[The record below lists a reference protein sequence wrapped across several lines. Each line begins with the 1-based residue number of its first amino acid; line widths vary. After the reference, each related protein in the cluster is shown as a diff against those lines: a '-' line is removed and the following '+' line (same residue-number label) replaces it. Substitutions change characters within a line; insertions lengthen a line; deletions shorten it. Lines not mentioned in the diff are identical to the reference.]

1 MSVKSDG
8 CGQGDFPNAFGERS
22 RSLTLGGLVMF
33 GPAKLLWPNSGPR
46 LCYQILLCGLVWFSL
61 GLAAMGQIL
70 AHANCVYEIPV
81 HGAITAAT
89 LDFIER
95 GERQAEM
102 KGCEALLLEINTPGG
117 SLETT
122 RRIVERILAS
132 PRPVLCLVAPQGG
145 HAGSA
150 GALILQACHVAGAVR
165 ATNLGAATPILGS
178 GQALSDDLRKKMVED
193 TRSFS
198 AGLAKLRGRSV
209 EFAEKIVTEAQSLD
223 AEAALR
229 AGGLDLVVAGRE
241 EFLHRAEGRSVTMPG
256 EEKLVLKNLA
266 VLPVERLQQDLRE
279 KVLSLFADPELA
291 YLLFLAALGLLY
303 FEITHPGATVPG
315 VAGAV
320 LLIISLVAFHKLDVV
335 WGGVG
340 LIGLGV
346 GFLIAE
352 AFIPSFGA
360 LGVGGIVAI
369 GIGSV
374 FLFDPASGGLQLSPW
389 LSLGV
394 PAVFGITLLAFGYFV
409 FAPIRRRG
417 ASLAEDDFGGATA
430 SIDEVKVGGGM
441 ASRQGSVTIRGEIW
455 QVECDEVLSVGES
468 VKVVGRE
475 GLKLKVKKA

>member
-1 MSVKSDG
+1 MVLGRSDLIKKLWTKING
-8 CGQGDFPNAFGERS
+8 RRAWALNLMFGLTLFGE
-22 RSLTLGGLVMF
+22 SL
-33 GPAKLLWPNSGPR
+33 AR
-46 LCYQILLCGLVWFSL
+46 
-61 GLAAMGQIL
+61 
-70 AHANCVYEIPV
+70 ANCVYEIPV
-81 HGAITAAT
+81 QGAITAAT

-95 GERQAEM
+95 GERQAEI

-132 PRPVLCLVAPQGG
+132 PRPVLCLVAPAGG

-165 ATNLGAATPILGS
+165 ATNLGAATPILGN
-178 GQALSDDLRKKMVED
+178 GQVLSDDLRKKMVED

-229 AGGLDLVVAGRE
+229 AGGLDLVVASRE
-241 EFLHRAEGRSVTMPG
+241 EFLQRSQGRSVAMPNDQ
-256 EEKLVLKNLA
+256 KLVLQDLSP
-266 VLPVERLQQDLRE
+266 LPVERLQKDLRE
-279 KVLSLFADPELA
+279 KALSLFADPELA

-320 LLIISLVAFHKLDVV
+320 LLIFSLVAFHKLVVV

-360 LGVGGIVAI
+360 LGVGGIIAI

-409 FAPIRRRG
+409 FAPVRRRRG
-417 ASLAEDDFGGATA
+417 SLAEDDFTGMTVQ
-430 SIDEVKVGGGM
+430 INEVKSGGGI
-441 ASRQGSVTIRGEIW
+441 ASRQGSVELRGEIW
-455 QVECDEVLSVGES
+455 QVECDSILAIGDA

-475 GLKLKVKKA
+475 GLKLKVTKV

>member
-1 MSVKSDG
+1 MVLGRSDLIKKLWTKING
-8 CGQGDFPNAFGERS
+8 RRAWALNLMFGLTLFGE
-22 RSLTLGGLVMF
+22 SL
-33 GPAKLLWPNSGPR
+33 AR
-46 LCYQILLCGLVWFSL
+46 
-61 GLAAMGQIL
+61 
-70 AHANCVYEIPV
+70 ANCVYEIPV
-81 HGAITAAT
+81 QGAITAAT

-95 GERQAEM
+95 GERQAEI

-132 PRPVLCLVAPQGG
+132 PRPVLCLVAPAGG

-165 ATNLGAATPILGS
+165 ATNLGAATPILGN
-178 GQALSDDLRKKMVED
+178 GQVLSDDLRKKMVED

-229 AGGLDLVVAGRE
+229 AGGLDLVVASRE
-241 EFLHRAEGRSVTMPG
+241 EFLQRSQGRSVAMPNDQ
-256 EEKLVLKNLA
+256 KLVLQDLSP
-266 VLPVERLQQDLRE
+266 LPVERLQKDLRE
-279 KVLSLFADPELA
+279 KALSLFADPELA

-360 LGVGGIVAI
+360 LGVGGIIAI

-409 FAPIRRRG
+409 FAPVRRRRG
-417 ASLAEDDFGGATA
+417 SLAEDDFTGMTVQ
-430 SIDEVKVGGGM
+430 INEVKSGGGI
-441 ASRQGSVTIRGEIW
+441 ASRQGSVELRGEIW
-455 QVECDEVLSVGES
+455 QVECDSILAIGDA

-475 GLKLKVKKA
+475 GLKLKVTKV

>member
-1 MSVKSDG
+1 MVLGRSDLIKKLWTKING
-8 CGQGDFPNAFGERS
+8 RRAWALNLMFGLTLFGE
-22 RSLTLGGLVMF
+22 SL
-33 GPAKLLWPNSGPR
+33 AR
-46 LCYQILLCGLVWFSL
+46 
-61 GLAAMGQIL
+61 
-70 AHANCVYEIPV
+70 ANCVYEIPV
-81 HGAITAAT
+81 QGAITAAT

-95 GERQAEM
+95 GERQAEI

-132 PRPVLCLVAPQGG
+132 PRPVLCLVAPAGG

-165 ATNLGAATPILGS
+165 ATNLGAATPILGN
-178 GQALSDDLRKKMVED
+178 GQVLSDDLRKKMVED

-229 AGGLDLVVAGRE
+229 AGGLDLVVASRE
-241 EFLHRAEGRSVTMPG
+241 EFLQRSQGRSVAMPNDQ
-256 EEKLVLKNLA
+256 KLVLQDLSP
-266 VLPVERLQQDLRE
+266 LPVERLQKDLRE
-279 KVLSLFADPELA
+279 KALSLFADPELA

-320 LLIISLVAFHKLDVV
+320 LLIISLVAFHKLDVG

-360 LGVGGIVAI
+360 LGVGGIIAI

-409 FAPIRRRG
+409 FAPVRRRRG
-417 ASLAEDDFGGATA
+417 SLAEDDFTGMTVQ
-430 SIDEVKVGGGM
+430 INEVKSGGGI
-441 ASRQGSVTIRGEIW
+441 ASRQGSVELRGEIW
-455 QVECDEVLSVGES
+455 QVECDSILAIGDA

-475 GLKLKVKKA
+475 GLKLKVTKV